1 MTDAPDVR
9 ARYARD
15 VAALHQTAD
24 YLLAHDVSPRDTA
37 RIVVLMRNGLKADA
51 RQRTDPAI
59 KAIIEARCLKRY
71 GNALGSTADQLFLK
85 YGSWEAVIEA
95 AARTGGK
102 DLGF

>member
-1 MTDAPDVR
+1 LTDAPDVR

-71 GNALGSTADQLFLK
+71 GNALGPTADQLFLK
-85 YGSWEAVIEA
+85 YGNWEAVIEA